1 MLINVILKAKWQ
13 LKNNPNYKITE
24 CKRVVNSKTGKI
36 LKYSQRGYFINGR
49 YYKKKDISMI
59 YKYLGEVKLFLYH
72 CCM

>member
-1 MLINVILKAKWQ
+1 MIINVILKAKWQ

-49 YYKKKDISMI
+49 YYKKKDIRNNVELI
-59 YKYLGEVKLFLYH
+59 PKIKCPF
-72 CCM
+72 